1 MSLISHLHVYFYYLN
16 LMLTDIRNK
25 NLIYLLASIMYPYTL
40 FNTLLK
46 LMTGSYFT
54 ILQVVFEV
62 LLPDAKLYPFT
73 LQLLNLI
80 HDLMSGWPS

>member
-1 MSLISHLHVYFYYLN
+1 MMHGFI
-16 LMLTDIRNK
+16 
-25 NLIYLLASIMYPYTL
+25 L
-40 FNTLLK
+40 FNTLFK

-54 ILQVVFEV
+54 ILLMVFEMFP
-62 LLPDAKLYPFT
+62 PDAKLYPVK